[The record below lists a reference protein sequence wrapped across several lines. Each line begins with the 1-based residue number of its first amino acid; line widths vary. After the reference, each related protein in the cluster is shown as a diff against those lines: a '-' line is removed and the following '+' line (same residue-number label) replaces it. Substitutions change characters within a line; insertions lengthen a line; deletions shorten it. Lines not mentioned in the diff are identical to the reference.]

1 MVSSNRESAG
11 RRYREEWGRALLA
24 VGVVTALVFL
34 ATANAVVVS
43 NWSEVEDG
51 VLWVEVDDGVLA
63 EDIEIGSP
71 GHSAGIESGDI
82 LLSINNQPIE
92 SHADLI
98 RLLHSQDNRSQLNY
112 VLLRGSS
119 QQLHSVEL
127 ESVSTVAL
135 PVYLSLAAVG
145 LFGLL
150 VGTLVRIR
158 RPGHQA
164 TLHFFWLTVAFFGV
178 FAFSFSGRLDRLDW
192 IFFWADEVSILLL
205 APLFMHFALVFPE
218 RSPGWIRH
226 RLGTAVVPIVYTPAL
241 LLLSLIH
248 I

>member
-1 MVSSNRESAG
+1 MTSSNRESNA
-11 RRYREEWGRALLA
+11 RRYREKWGRALIA
-24 VGVVTALVFL
+24 VGVVAALVFL

-51 VLWVEVDDGVLA
+51 VLWVEGAEGVLA
-63 EDIEIGSP
+63 EDVEIGST
-71 GHSAGIESGDI
+71 GDSAGIEIGDI
-82 LLSINNQPIE
+82 LLSINDQPIE
-92 SHADLI
+92 SHADVL
-98 RLLHSQDNRSQLNY
+98 RFLHSEDDRSQLNY
-112 VLLRGSS
+112 VLLRGPS
-119 QQLHSVEL
+119 QQLHTVEF
-127 ESVSTVAL
+127 ERVSTVAL
-135 PVYLSLAAVG
+135 PVYLSVAAVG

-226 RLGTAVVPIVYTPAL
+226 RPVSYTHLTLPTNA
-241 LLLSLIH
+241 
-248 I
+248 